1 MDHLKNI
8 KETVV
13 PEMDWENDKLISWT
27 QFSNWMECPHR
38 WYLMW
43 QEGHKQPPTIHL
55 TFGTALHET
64 LQEYLERM
72 YNQSIKS
79 ADEFDMIQDFQE
91 RMVKLYDETHKKMG
105 DHYSNREEILEFI
118 EDGFAIIDFFE
129 KYRQSHFSKSGYKL
143 LGIEMPLLISP
154 SEKNP
159 KVKLFSKLDVVLWN
173 EEMHR
178 IKILDIKT
186 STRGWNQNKKND
198 KGTTNQLVLYKSW
211 FAKQY
216 NVPDD
221 NVDIEYFIVKRKI
234 NEDAPYAAMKSRIQ
248 RFSPPSGKTT
258 QNKLNKMLLEF
269 IEENFEGNRYK
280 EKQHKK
286 RPSDKTCKWCPF
298 KDNPNLCDRK

>member
-1 MDHLKNI
+1 
-8 KETVV
+8 
-13 PEMDWENDKLISWT
+13 MDWENDKLVSWT

-129 KYRQSHFSKSGYKL
+129 KYRQSHFSKSGVIMKDVLTSCFFGALYT
-143 LGIEMPLLISP
+143 SP
-154 SEKNP
+154 QASQGGRRGKENSQNYP
-159 KVKLFSKLDVVLWN
+159 K
-173 EEMHR
+173 
-178 IKILDIKT
+178 I
-186 STRGWNQNKKND
+186 
-198 KGTTNQLVLYKSW
+198 
-211 FAKQY
+211 
-216 NVPDD
+216 
-221 NVDIEYFIVKRKI
+221 FI
-234 NEDAPYAAMKSRIQ
+234 YQ
-248 RFSPPSGKTT
+248 T
-258 QNKLNKMLLEF
+258 
-269 IEENFEGNRYK
+269 
-280 EKQHKK
+280 
-286 RPSDKTCKWCPF
+286 
-298 KDNPNLCDRK
+298 

>member
-1 MDHLKNI
+1 MNYLKNI
-8 KETVV
+8 KETTV
-13 PEMDWENDKLISWT
+13 PEMDWENEKLVSWT

-55 TFGTALHET
+55 IFGTAIHET

-79 ADEFDMIQDFQE
+79 ADEFDMVQDFQE
-91 RMVKLYDETHKKMG
+91 RMVKLYDETHKQIG
-105 DHYSNREEILEFI
+105 NHYSSRKEILEFI

-129 KYRQSHFSKSGYKL
+129 KYRQSHFSKNGYQL

-154 SEKNP
+154 SKKNP
-159 KVKLFSKLDVVLWN
+159 KIKLFSKLDVVLWD

-186 STRGWNQNKKND
+186 STAGWSKWAKQD
-198 KGTTNQLVLYKSW
+198 KGKTNQLVLYKSW

-221 NVDIEYFIVKRKI
+221 NVDVEYFIVKRKI
-234 NEDAPYAAMKSRIQ
+234 NEDAPYAAMKNRIQ

-258 QNKLNKMLLEF
+258 QNKLNKMLVEF
-269 IEENFEGNRYK
+269 IEENFEGNKYK
-280 EKQHKK
+280 EKQHEK
-286 RPSDKTCKWCPF
+286 RASDKTCKWCPF
-298 KDNPNLCDRK
+298 KDNSNLCNKK